1 MSSHRIK
8 AFHYALRAVRRDP
21 SGLGSA
27 DGAAR
32 APRARARREPS
43 VVRRELDSFRRSQG
57 LAYWHHDQH

>member
-8 AFHYALRAVRRDP
+8 SLDYALRAVGRDP
-21 SGLGSA
+21 SRLGSA

-32 APRARARREPS
+32 ARRGRAPREPS

-57 LAYWHHDQH
+57 LPYWHHDQH